1 MKAVQKARIS
11 PDSAFAVQHLHAPHF
26 DHNWHFHAE
35 YQLFVVLEGTG
46 TRFIGDHVEPF
57 APGDLVFTGPDLPH
71 LWRSDPEYFE
81 GDRGRQTEG
90 VVIYFHEDLLGAAL
104 LSKNESLRIRQL
116 LTRSTR
122 GIQFTGA
129 TQQEASRRMQELPQ
143 LRDFDRV
150 LALLQLLDLLS
161 HSDNYRL
168 LAGAGYTNALKAEDT
183 ERMNSVH
190 AYVMQHFREKIS
202 LDAAA
207 ALANMTP
214 TSFSRYFRTHANK
227 TFSDFLSEIRI
238 GYACKLLL
246 EKEMDV
252 AQIAYESGF
261 QTLSN
266 FNRQF
271 RALTS
276 YSPLAYR
283 RAYSESGYPAQGMPR
298 TES

>member
-1 MKAVQKARIS
+1 MKAVQKVRIS
-11 PDSAFAVQHLHAPHF
+11 PDSAFAAHHLHAPHF

-57 APGDLVFTGPDLPH
+57 SPGDLVFTGPDLPH

-81 GDRGRQTEG
+81 GDRTKQTEG
-90 VVIYFHEDLLGAAL
+90 VVIYFHEDLLGQAL
-104 LSKNESLRIRQL
+104 LSKNEALRIRQML
-116 LTRSTR
+116 ARTRR
-122 GIQFTGA
+122 GIRFTGS
-129 TQQEASRRMQELPQ
+129 TQQEAARRMVALPP

-150 LALLQLLDLLS
+150 LALLQLLHLLS
-161 HSDNYRL
+161 ASEEYHL
-168 LAGAGYTNALKAEDT
+168 LAGEGYTNALKAEDT
-183 ERMNSVH
+183 ERMNHVH

-246 EKEMDV
+246 EKKLDV
-252 AQIAYESGF
+252 AEIAYESGF

-271 RALTS
+271 REITS

-283 RAYSESGYPAQGMPR
+283 RTYADAGYPGNKPPH
-298 TES
+298 TED

>member
-150 LALLQLLDLLS
+150 LALLGLLDLLS
-161 HSDNYRL
+161 HSDHYRL

-190 AYVMQHFREKIS
+190 AYVLQHFREKIS